1 MKKTL
6 IVGTVAYDDIETNK
20 GNSGKI
26 LGGAGTYIALACSHF
41 ESKASIVSVV
51 GGDFDKKY
59 LETLKEKGIDTTPI
73 EIVEEGKTFYWKG
86 KYHKDWNKRDTLA
99 TELNVLADFNPIVPK
114 EFKES
119 KIVILGNLHPIVQSS
134 VLDQLSKTPEYIIL
148 DTMNFWMDTALLEL
162 QKIIARVDIIVIN
175 DEEAL
180 QLSGEESLFSA
191 AEKILKLGPKYVV
204 IKKGEHGSM
213 LFGDGQF
220 FVTPAYPV
228 NEVIDPTGAGDT
240 FAGGFGGYLSEQ
252 EELSFEKLKNAI
264 IFGTVMASFCVES
277 FGTSSMERL
286 SKEEVFSRINKF
298 KAFTK
303 HSV

>member
-41 ESKASIVSVV
+41 DSKSSIVSVV
-51 GGDFDKKY
+51 GGDFEQKH
-59 LETLKEKGIDTTPI
+59 LEMLRDKGIDTSPS

-114 EFKES
+114 EYKES
-119 KIVILGNLHPIVQSS
+119 KIVILGNLHPIVQGS
-134 VLDQLSKTPEYIIL
+134 VLDQLSKKPEHIVL

-191 AEKILKLGPKYVV
+191 AEEILKLGPKYVV

-213 LFGDGQF
+213 LFGDSQF
-220 FVTPAYPV
+220 FVTPAYPIKK
-228 NEVIDPTGAGDT
+228 VIDPTGAGDT

-252 EELSFEKLKNAI
+252 EELSFEKLKNAV

-277 FGTSSMERL
+277 FGTLSMEKL
-286 SKEEVFSRINKF
+286 SKGEVLGRIDEF